1 MVIKPKIWNNI
12 CVTAHPLGCAAQVK
26 SQINYVK
33 AKGKIDGPKKTVV
46 IGASNGY
53 GLAARI
59 VSAFNSGSATIGVAY
74 EHAGKEKRPA
84 SAGWYNTES
93 FITEAQKGGYPAWNV
108 NGDAFSEEIK
118 TEVVELVKENLGQVD
133 FFVYSIAAPRRIDPV
148 TGEIYASAIKPI
160 GERFT
165 AKTVD
170 FLTGKVSNVTAE
182 PATEKEIEQTIK
194 VMGGEDWILWIN
206 RLLKENLMKKG
217 FLTVAFSY
225 IGPEFT
231 KAIYRDGTI
240 GRAKLDLESK
250 ADEINRLIAPI
261 NGKAIISVNKAL
273 VTRASAVI
281 PAVPLYIALLYKV
294 MKEKQLHE
302 GCIQQMYRLYH
313 DVLFT
318 GKDPKIDSKGR
329 IRMDDREMR
338 KDVQQTVSEL
348 WEIVETKNLDNIE
361 DIGDMKGLL
370 EEYLRYHGFGMPG
383 VNYSRDVEPD
393 IF

>member
-12 CVTAHPLGCAAQVK
+12 CVTAHPLGCAAQVR

-74 EHAGKEKRPA
+74 EHASREKRPA

-93 FITEAQKGGYPAWNV
+93 FITEAQKEGYPAWNV

-118 TEVVELVKENLGQVD
+118 TEVVRLVKENLGQVD

-160 GERFT
+160 GKKFT

-194 VMGGEDWILWIN
+194 VMGGEDWILWIK
-206 RLLKENLMKKG
+206 RLLKESLIKKG

-231 KAIYRDGTI
+231 RAIYRDGTI

-250 ADEINRLIAPI
+250 ADEINRLITPA

-294 MKEKQLHE
+294 MKEKHLHE

-348 WEIVETKNLDNIE
+348 WEIVESKNLDDIE
-361 DIGDMKGLL
+361 DLGDMKGLL
-370 EEYLRYHGFGMPG
+370 EEYLRHHGFGMPG

>member
-1 MVIKPKIWNNI
+1 MVIKPKIWKNI
-12 CVTAHPLGCAAQVK
+12 CVTAHPLGCAAQVR
-26 SQINYVK
+26 SQIDYVK

-59 VSAFNSGSATIGVAY
+59 VSAFNSGSSTIGVAY
-74 EHAGKEKRPA
+74 EHAGKERRPA
-84 SAGWYNTES
+84 TAGWYNTES
-93 FITEAQKGGYPAWNV
+93 FMTEAQKEGYPAWNV

-118 TEVVELVKENLGQVD
+118 TQVVELIKNKLGYAD
-133 FFVYSIAAPRRIDPV
+133 LFVYSIAAPRRIDPI
-148 TGEIYASAIKPI
+148 TGEIYSSVIKPI
-160 GERFT
+160 GREFT

-182 PATEKEIEQTIK
+182 PATEQEIEQTIK
-194 VMGGEDWILWIN
+194 VMGGEDWILWIK
-206 RLLKENLMKKG
+206 RLLQENLIKKG
-217 FLTVAFSY
+217 FLTIAFSY
-225 IGPEFT
+225 VGPEFT

-250 ADEINRLIAPI
+250 ADEINRLIAPV

-294 MKEKQLHE
+294 MKEKHLHE

-313 DVLFT
+313 DVLFA
-318 GKDPKIDSKGR
+318 GKDPKMDSKGR
-329 IRMDDREMR
+329 IRMDDWEMR
-338 KDVQQTVSEL
+338 KDVQKTVLDL
-348 WEIVETKNLDNIE
+348 WKIVETQNLDHIG
-361 DIGDMKGLL
+361 DLGDMKGMR
-370 EEYLRYHGFGMPG
+370 EEYLRHHGFGMPG
-383 VNYSRDVEPD
+383 VDYSQDVAPN

>member
-1 MVIKPKIWNNI
+1 MVIKPKIWNNL
-12 CVTAHPLGCAAQVK
+12 CVTAHPLGCAAQVR

-33 AKGKIDGPKKTVV
+33 SKDKIDGPKKTIV

-74 EHAGKEKRPA
+74 EHAGKVRRPA
-84 SAGWYNTES
+84 TAGWYNTES
-93 FITEAQKGGYPAWNV
+93 FIAEAQKEGRHAWNV

-118 TEVVELVKENLGQVD
+118 TEVVESVKENLEQVD
-133 FFVYSIAAPRRIDPV
+133 FFVYSIAAPRRIDPE
-148 TGEIYASAIKPI
+148 TGEIYTSSIKPI
-160 GERFT
+160 GEKFT

-194 VMGGEDWILWIN
+194 VMGGEDWILWIKRFLREN
-206 RLLKENLMKKG
+206 LLKNG
-217 FLTVAFSY
+217 FLTIAFSY
-225 IGPEFT
+225 VGPEFT

-250 ADEINRLIAPI
+250 AEEINRLIAPV

-294 MKEKQLHE
+294 MKEKHLHE

-318 GKDPKIDSKGR
+318 GKDPKVDSKGR
-329 IRMDDREMR
+329 IRMDDWEMR
-338 KDVQQTVSEL
+338 KDVQQSVSAL
-348 WEIVETKNLDNIE
+348 WEIVETRNLDHIE
-361 DIGDMKGLL
+361 DIGDMKGLR
-370 EEYLRYHGFGMPG
+370 EEYLRHHGFGMPG
-383 VNYSRDVEPD
+383 VDYSRDVEPD

>member
-1 MVIKPKIWNNI
+1 MIIKPKIWNNI
-12 CVTAHPLGCAAQVK
+12 CVTAHPLGCAAQVRR
-26 SQINYVK
+26 QINYVK
-33 AKGKIDGPKKTVV
+33 AKGKIDGPKKTIVV
-46 IGASNGY
+46 GASNGY

-59 VSAFNSGSATIGVAY
+59 VSAFNSGSATVGVAY
-74 EHAGKEKRPA
+74 ERSGKEKRPA
-84 SAGWYNTES
+84 TAGWYNTES
-93 FITEAQKGGYPAWNV
+93 FIAEARKEGLSAWNI

-118 TEVVELVKENLGQVD
+118 TQVVDLVKKNLGQVD
-133 FFVYSIAAPRRIDPV
+133 FFVYSIAAPRRIDPE
-148 TGEIYASAIKPI
+148 TGEIYVSAVKPI
-160 GERFT
+160 GEQFT

-182 PATEKEIEQTIK
+182 PATEKEIDQTIK
-194 VMGGEDWILWIN
+194 VMGGEDWVLWIKRLLREN
-206 RLLKENLMKKG
+206 LLKEG

-225 IGPEFT
+225 VGPEFVR
-231 KAIYRDGTI
+231 AIYRDGTI

-250 ADEINRLIAPI
+250 ADEINSLIAPV

-294 MKEKQLHE
+294 MKEKHLHE

-329 IRMDDREMR
+329 IRMDDWEMR

-348 WEIVETKNLDNIE
+348 WEIIETGNLDNIE
-361 DIGDMKGLL
+361 DLGDINGMR
-370 EEYLRYHGFGMPG
+370 EEYLRHHGFGMAG
-383 VNYSRDVEPD
+383 VDYSRDVEPD

>member
-1 MVIKPKIWNNI
+1 MIIKPKIWNNI
-12 CVTAHPLGCAAQVK
+12 CVTAHPLGCAAQVR
-26 SQINYVK
+26 SQIDYVK
-33 AKGKIDGPKKTVV
+33 AKRKIDGPKKTVV

-74 EHAGKEKRPA
+74 EQAGKEKRPA
-84 SAGWYNTES
+84 TAGWYNAES
-93 FITEAQKGGYPAWNV
+93 FIAEAQKEGRPAWNV

-118 TEVVELVKENLGQVD
+118 TQVVELVKENLGHID
-133 FFVYSIAAPRRIDPV
+133 FFVYSIAAPRRIDPI
-148 TGEIYASAIKPI
+148 TGEIYASVVKPI
-160 GERFT
+160 GEKFT

-170 FLTGKVSNVTAE
+170 FQTGKVSKVTAE
-182 PATEKEIEQTIK
+182 PATDQEIVQTIK
-194 VMGGEDWILWIN
+194 VMGGEDWMLWIK
-206 RLLKENLMKKG
+206 RLLRENLVKKG

-225 IGPEFT
+225 VGPEST
-231 KAIYRDGTI
+231 KAIYREGTI

-250 ADEINRLIAPI
+250 ADEINRLIAPVH
-261 NGKAIISVNKAL
+261 GKAIISVNKAL

-294 MKEKQLHE
+294 MKEKHLHE

-313 DVLFT
+313 DALFT

-329 IRMDDREMR
+329 IRMDDWEMR
-338 KDVQQTVSEL
+338 KDVQQSVLAL

-361 DIGDMKGLL
+361 DLGDMKGMR
-370 EEYLRYHGFGMPG
+370 EEYLRHHGFGMPEVDYG
-383 VNYSRDVEPD
+383 QDVVPN